1 MWTAFSRLSTST
13 MFVGHLLSPPNEDME
28 DPETVDAIVELLLV
42 RDGVP
47 LRVDEASCAARM

>member
-1 MWTAFSRLSTST
+1 